1 MCLCVCFLL
10 LRHHWSQNSQ
20 AGEPQAVLFSA
31 LSGENLSVC
40 ECIKCQCVYVCLCYC
55 KQLLCEENKF
65 SLSCI
70 VSSVTQCCLFTW
82 IFFKINSLSG
92 PLAFKNMFG
101 LLSVCWTQPYCD
113 DAYLCITGYM
123 EMTVLSHLL
132 NLDYISLSPLL
143 AVAIAVKISPIA
155 CHVGRLNNFSNSGSP
170 STHSYLLK
178 GHTQSEKMHSF
189 LSTQAG
195 CERKKCVARSIA
207 SGCWRLLKVTLKQT
221 GRTPLTYRLVSEP
234 LPTADHW
241 AREK

>member
-31 LSGENLSVC
+31 LSGENLSIC
-40 ECIKCQCVYVCLCYC
+40 ECIKSQCVCVCLCYC

-101 LLSVCWTQPYCD
+101 LLSVCWTLQCLFMCVCVCGRESKYRCT
-113 DAYLCITGYM
+113 AMMHIYVSLVIWKWQFYLT
-123 EMTVLSHLL
+123 
-132 NLDYISLSPLL
+132 
-143 AVAIAVKISPIA
+143 
-155 CHVGRLNNFSNSGSP
+155 
-170 STHSYLLK
+170 
-178 GHTQSEKMHSF
+178 
-189 LSTQAG
+189 
-195 CERKKCVARSIA
+195 
-207 SGCWRLLKVTLKQT
+207 CWI
-221 GRTPLTYRLVSEP
+221 
-234 LPTADHW
+234 
-241 AREK
+241 